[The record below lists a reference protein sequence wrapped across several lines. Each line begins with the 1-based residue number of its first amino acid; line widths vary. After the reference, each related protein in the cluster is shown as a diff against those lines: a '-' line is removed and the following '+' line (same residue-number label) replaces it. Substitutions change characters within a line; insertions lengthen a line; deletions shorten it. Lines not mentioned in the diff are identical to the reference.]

1 MITTVQHRDKKY
13 SFDLSKP
20 IDIIIPLQSGEGNL
34 TAWYCDFPRFEPVM
48 TDKFTGSVKL
58 GGAVNFKDIY
68 FNPHG
73 HGTHSECLG
82 HIAKEDYYVN
92 ECISFVHQPALVQSF
107 YPEELENGDFV
118 IMPEQ
123 IANCLF
129 LLKDVKVLI
138 LRTLPNETGK
148 THRQY
153 SNSNPPYLHPDAM
166 KLIVNA
172 GIEHLMIDTP
182 SVDREEDAGKLE
194 GHHIFWN
201 YPENPR
207 INCSITELIFV
218 SDAIPDGLYFLQLFI
233 ANFKNDAAPC
243 RPILYEM
250 TELS

>member
-1 MITTVQHRDKKY
+1 MITTIEHLGKKY

-20 IDIIIPLQSGEGNL
+20 LDISIQLQSGEGNL
-34 TAWYCDFPRFEPVM
+34 RAWYCDFPRFEPVM

-58 GGAVNFKDIY
+58 GGAVNFKDIN

-82 HIAKEDYYVN
+82 HISVEDYYVN
-92 ECISFVHQPALVQSF
+92 ECIPFVNLPALLYSF
-107 YPEELENGDFV
+107 HPHQTIMDDFI

-123 IANCLF
+123 IERMKFYLEGI
-129 LLKDVKVLI
+129 KVLI
-138 LRTLPNETGK
+138 IRTFPNYLDKQT
-148 THRQY
+148 RNY
-153 SNSNPPYLHPDAM
+153 SNTNPPYIHPDAM
-166 KLIVNA
+166 TMLVKL

-182 SVDREEDAGKLE
+182 SVDREEDGGKLLS
-194 GHHIFWN
+194 HHIFWN

-207 INCSITELIFV
+207 INCSITELIYV
-218 SDAIPDGLYFLQLFI
+218 PAQILDGLYFLQLFI

-250 TELS
+250 TEL